1 MATVNEVIKGFR
13 QNIKEGN
20 PCKLTFDGTWVRL
33 EVGENATPEQSKKC
47 FVGLAH
53 IRSYSAGIVM
63 RKGE

>member
-1 MATVNEVIKGFR
+1 MATVNDVIKGFR

-33 EVGENATPEQSKKC
+33 EVSENATSEQTWRC